1 MSEQTSREVSSSP
14 SEAQARGPWWT
25 SLRLWSICACV
36 LMVLTVLIL
45 PLPLAVRASIL
56 GVLIFSAVFVAVDAG
71 GWGKTFAAL
80 TCALLTLYL
89 VHIAQQGFVMLTS
102 GSVAGIVLGAGMILL
117 PILGAWALVREVL
130 FGARI
135 QRMAQELAASGELR
149 RRSLRA
155 SRRRWSRNRITGRR
169 GSTLRACTMPVV
181 NASVPV
187 RRCVTRGRC
196 VRAVQR
202 RVCGRRC
209 PWQSVAGTAFSFG
222 MRLITPRL
230 CARFH
235 RLSRKYR
242 GFERVRIVEHV

>member
-45 PLPLAVRASIL
+45 PLPLTVRASIM

-89 VHIAQQGFVMLTS
+89 AHIAQQGFVMLTS
-102 GSVAGIVLGAGMILL
+102 GTAAGVVLGAGMILL

-130 FGARI
+130 FGAHI
-135 QRMAQELAASGELR
+135 QMMAQDLATSGELAEDNLPR
-149 RRSLRA
+149 TPSGRVDREAAAVEFESFAAAVEQEPNSWKAWFNLACMYDAGGERKRARAAMRNAWALRSGGQA
-155 SRRRWSRNRITGRR
+155 K
-169 GSTLRACTMPVV
+169 
-181 NASVPV
+181 
-187 RRCVTRGRC
+187 
-196 VRAVQR
+196 
-202 RVCGRRC
+202 
-209 PWQSVAGTAFSFG
+209 G
-222 MRLITPRL
+222 MR
-230 CARFH
+230 
-235 RLSRKYR
+235 
-242 GFERVRIVEHV
+242 

>member
-45 PLPLAVRASIL
+45 PLPLTVRALIL

-71 GWGKTFAAL
+71 GWGKTFAAM

-89 VHIAQQGFVMLTS
+89 AHIAQQGFVMLAS

-135 QRMAQELAASGELR
+135 QRMARELAASNELVEDNLPRTPSGRVDREAAAAEFESFAEAVEQEPNNWKAWFNLSCMYDAGGERKRARAAMRNAWALR
-149 RRSLRA
+149 S
-155 SRRRWSRNRITGRR
+155 GRQ
-169 GSTLRACTMPVV
+169 AK
-181 NASVPV
+181 A
-187 RRCVTRGRC
+187 
-196 VRAVQR
+196 
-202 RVCGRRC
+202 
-209 PWQSVAGTAFSFG
+209 
-222 MRLITPRL
+222 I
-230 CARFH
+230 H
-235 RLSRKYR
+235 
-242 GFERVRIVEHV
+242 

>member
-45 PLPLAVRASIL
+45 PLPLTVRASIM

-135 QRMAQELAASGELR
+135 QRMAQELAASGELAEDTLPR
-149 RRSLRA
+149 TPSGRVDREAAAVEQEPNNWKAWFNLACMYDAGGERKRARAAMRNAWALRSGGQA
-155 SRRRWSRNRITGRR
+155 K
-169 GSTLRACTMPVV
+169 
-181 NASVPV
+181 
-187 RRCVTRGRC
+187 
-196 VRAVQR
+196 
-202 RVCGRRC
+202 
-209 PWQSVAGTAFSFG
+209 G
-222 MRLITPRL
+222 MR
-230 CARFH
+230 
-235 RLSRKYR
+235 
-242 GFERVRIVEHV
+242 